1 MAAGR
6 FDWELPLPAKLEDP
20 VPIKGPFDPQ
30 DEDPRV
36 DAAWVLFLIVQG
48 EDEDADAVIVS
59 GEGKWRRGGEEWRGK
74 APRKGRRVGGGM
86 GTLQKGPARGIALS
100 VLIKPEKVLDSPPRV
115 EPPSIE
121 TLTWC
126 ANFKFV

>member
-6 FDWELPLPAKLEDP
+6 FDWELPLPAELQDP
-20 VPIKGPFDPQ
+20 VPIMGPFKPQ
-30 DEDPRV
+30 DSKV
-36 DAAWVLFLIVQG
+36 NAARVLFLVVQG
-48 EDEDADAVIVS
+48 EGEDAVIVD
-59 GEGKWRRGGEEWRGK
+59 GEGTWRRGGNKWRGT
-74 APRKGRRVGGGM
+74 APREGRRVGGGM
-86 GTLQKGPARGIALS
+86 GTLQQGPARGIALS
-100 VLIKPEKVLDSPPRV
+100 VVIKPEEVLDNPRRV

>member
-6 FDWELPLPAKLEDP
+6 FDWKLPLPAELQDP
-20 VPIKGPFDPQ
+20 VPIMGPFKPQ
-30 DEDPRV
+30 DSKV
-36 DAAWVLFLIVQG
+36 DAARVLFLIVQG
-48 EDEDADAVIVS
+48 EGEDAVIVD
-59 GEGKWRRGGEEWRGK
+59 GEGTWRRGGNKWLGT

-86 GTLQKGPARGIALS
+86 GTLQQGPARGIALS
-100 VLIKPEKVLDSPPRV
+100 VVIKPEEVLDNPRRV